1 MKEMVGNIPSEN
13 FLGGKFPRGG
23 GGGLSREEFDRW
35 ELFGWEFP
43 WGNFL
48 HDVSILIFSKDYQQI

>member
-13 FLGGKFPRGG
+13 FLGGNFLRG
-23 GGGLSREEFDRW
+23 GGGLSKKEFDGL